1 MKKIYLYQKVTKII
15 FKSETMLNSK
25 DRTQVILEKSGLS
38 LSKFATILG
47 KDRRTL
53 AKFIEN
59 DTVKELDTKSKEKIC
74 EFFRY
79 PFKIWE
85 SNENEF
91 YTLLNQIENNEIRII
106 DEGYIGGLKY
116 IFENEN
122 EGSLILHPAFPN
134 PAYRDFIVPLVYQN
148 NDSEEARIYRIKRGE
163 KMRAYSFNA
172 SEWYSIKSL
181 LEFCFSPIGN
191 FYIKEQKIQI
201 LELMIN
207 TFKDNLNK
215 SLYFFDSYDKKIYG
229 LDVFYLS
236 INAKENTMFFK
247 APLEM
252 LLVEIKNSTLVH
264 KIHEHYT
271 HAKKCPA
278 HILTQDACFIMEIL
292 LQCLKDNL
300 DIKESC
306 DILDKKSPYGNLFK
320 KSLSVDL

>member
-1 MKKIYLYQKVTKII
+1 
-15 FKSETMLNSK
+15 NSK

-191 FYIKEQKIQI
+191 FYTKEQKIQI
-201 LELMIN
+201 LELM
-207 TFKDNLNK
+207 
-215 SLYFFDSYDKKIYG
+215 
-229 LDVFYLS
+229 
-236 INAKENTMFFK
+236 
-247 APLEM
+247 
-252 LLVEIKNSTLVH
+252 
-264 KIHEHYT
+264 
-271 HAKKCPA
+271 
-278 HILTQDACFIMEIL
+278 
-292 LQCLKDNL
+292 
-300 DIKESC
+300 
-306 DILDKKSPYGNLFK
+306 
-320 KSLSVDL
+320 

>member
-1 MKKIYLYQKVTKII
+1 
-15 FKSETMLNSK
+15 MLTSK
-25 DRTQVILEKSGLS
+25 DRTQAILEKSGLS

-79 PFKIWE
+79 PLKIWD
-85 SNENEF
+85 SND
-91 YTLLNQIENNEIRII
+91 NEIRIT

-148 NDSEEARIYRIKRGE
+148 NDSEEARMYRMKRDE
-163 KMRAYSFNA
+163 KIRAHSFNA

-191 FYIKEQKIQI
+191 FYTKEQKIQI

-215 SLYFFDSYDKKIYG
+215 SLYFFDSYDKKFMDWICFIF
-229 LDVFYLS
+229 L
-236 INAKENTMFFK
+236 
-247 APLEM
+247 
-252 LLVEIKNSTLVH
+252 STLR
-264 KIHEHYT
+264 KILCFS
-271 HAKKCPA
+271 KLPWKC
-278 HILTQDACFIMEIL
+278 
-292 LQCLKDNL
+292 
-300 DIKESC
+300 
-306 DILDKKSPYGNLFK
+306 Y
-320 KSLSVDL
+320 